1 MSSAHSSSESRCAP
15 SSPHSAS
22 CSGAW
27 RPAPSATSSPS
38 TSANNRRDR
47 PRSGTERVTERVAAS
62 SPGRGRSRGWAA
74 RGSSSINSIRTPS
87 GSRTHARRAPGRPSG
102 SVSGGVPAAAARSR
116 VRSRS
121 DDRNG
126 HHRVADV
133 ARPPVRRQRA
143 HEGAPELEQL
153 DLEEVLAVDQPPAG
167 RGRARHA
174 LHHRGER
181 TGEQVGAARGL
192 QPEHLPVPAL
202 GPAQV
207 GDAERDLAQAH
218 RADPSRG
225 GVAQSR
231 VSSPTV
237 SGSGSS
243 ATRRTASRT
252 PGMNERRSVES
263 WRIESVWPSPPKITS

>member
-15 SSPHSAS
+15 SRPQSAS

-27 RPAPSATSSPS
+27 RPAPSATSSPR
-38 TSANNRRDR
+38 TSANNRRER
-47 PRSGTERVTERVAAS
+47 LQVRHREGHRARRGLQPGTGALARLGGARVVLHQLDQDSLGIAHAGAAS
-62 SPGRGRSRGWAA
+62 A
-74 RGSSSINSIRTPS
+74 RPAERIGER
-87 GSRTHARRAPGRPSG
+87 RRAGRHGALQGPVEVG
-102 SVSGGVPAAAARSR
+102 
-116 VRSRS
+116 
-121 DDRNG
+121 DRNG
-126 HHRVADV
+126 HRRVADV
-133 ARPPVRRQRA
+133 ARPPVGRQRA

-181 TGEQVGAARGL
+181 AGEQVGAARGL

-252 PGMNERRSVES
+252 PGMNERRSIES